1 MTGSPSS
8 LRLIQFAGMRR
19 LLVTTREAWRSWLV
33 EHHASVTEVWLVYHK
48 PASGKPRIPYED
60 AVEEALCFGW
70 IDSLVR
76 RLDENRFAQK
86 FTPRAAKSRWSDL
99 NRARFAKVVREGR
112 MTPAGLAKSPPPPTL
127 ADRTRERPRQPAIV
141 APHYLVRA
149 LKRHRLA
156 RTNFEGLAPS
166 HRRAYILWIDTAKRE
181 DTRQRR
187 LAEALALLARNQK
200 LGLK

>member
-1 MTGSPSS
+1 
-8 LRLIQFAGMRR
+8 MRR
-19 LLVTTREAWRSWLV
+19 LLVTTREAWRSWLA
-33 EHHASVTEVWLVYHK
+33 EHHASETEVWLVYHK
-48 PASGKPRIPYED
+48 RASGKPRIPYED

-76 RLDENRFAQK
+76 RLDEDRFAQK

-99 NRARFAKVVREGR
+99 NRARFAKVVSEGR
-112 MTPAGLAKSPPPPTL
+112 MTPAGLAKSPPPPTSGNR
-127 ADRTRERPRQPAIV
+127 ARERPRPRPIEV
-141 APHYLVRA
+141 PDYLVRA

-156 RTNFEGLAPS
+156 RINFERLAPS
-166 HRRAYILWIDTAKRE
+166 HRRMYVLWVDTAKRE